1 MAFGETSRPLAVLRG
16 SFHSVNLGWRFPT
29 ADENLPGENV
39 TPDPIHPEVKHMQD
53 LYFMVDPEYSG
64 RYTVPVLWDKKT
76 NTIVNNESSE
86 IIRML
91 NTEFNSILPKEYASV
106 DLYPDSL
113 RSQIDEH
120 NAWTYDNI
128 NNGV

>member
-1 MAFGETSRPLAVLRG
+1 VALYVFFYDRLSSLCY
-16 SFHSVNLGWRFPT
+16 SGWRFPA
-29 ADENLPGENV
+29 ADEHLPGENV
-39 TPDPIHPEVKHMQD
+39 TPDPFHPEVKHMRD
-53 LYFMVDPEYSG
+53 LYFMVDPEYAG

-91 NTEFNSILPKEYASV
+91 NTEFNSLLPEKYASL
-106 DLYPDSL
+106 DLYPAGLQSE
-113 RSQIDEH
+113 IDEH
-120 NAWTYDNI
+120 NAWIYDNI

>member
-1 MAFGETSRPLAVLRG
+1 MA
-16 SFHSVNLGWRFPT
+16 
-29 ADENLPGENV
+29 
-39 TPDPIHPEVKHMQD
+39 DPQ
-53 LYFMVDPEYSG
+53 YSG
-64 RYTVPVLWDKKT
+64 RFTVPILWDKKT

-91 NTEFNSILPKEYASV
+91 NTEFNSLLPEKYASV
-106 DLYPDSL
+106 DLYPEDL

>member
-1 MAFGETSRPLAVLRG
+1 
-16 SFHSVNLGWRFPT
+16 
-29 ADENLPGENV
+29 
-39 TPDPIHPEVKHMQD
+39 MQD
-53 LYFMVDPEYSG
+53 LYFMVDPEYAG

-91 NTEFNSILPKEYASV
+91 NTEFNSLLPEKYALL
-106 DLYPDSL
+106 DLYPANLQSE
-113 RSQIDEH
+113 INEH

>member
-1 MAFGETSRPLAVLRG
+1 MRIRKICSLY
-16 SFHSVNLGWRFPT
+16 HLGWRFPT
-29 ADENLPGENV
+29 ADETLPGENV
-39 TPDPIHPEVKHMQD
+39 TPDPFHPEVKHMQD
-53 LYFMVDPEYSG
+53 LYFMVDPQYSG

-86 IIRML
+86 IIRIL
-91 NTEFNSILPKEYASV
+91 NTEFNLLLPEKYASV
-106 DLYPDSL
+106 DLYPADL
-113 RSQIDEH
+113 RSEIDER